1 MARSGGVAGL
11 EAAPGRK
18 GLWLGILAYRW
29 ASFAWM
35 AALAVFARDD
45 LRNTSLAWAA
55 IGATGVWCSFFT
67 FARGWERASLRWA
80 DLGVSLALLLV
91 AGLVMEEGS
100 AAGGGPGPFFATAYP
115 VSTAMTFGAA
125 GGLRA
130 GLLSGT
136 ALSVGLMLSRPI
148 NGVPLQ
154 ELTSDQITALG
165 NGMVYYLAAGGAVGI
180 VSQVLDRTAAELR
193 AANEEAM
200 RQRERAARLA
210 ERESLGRKIHD
221 SVLQALALVNK
232 RGKELAAS
240 PTVSGTDVRA
250 LADMAADQE
259 RALRA
264 LIQTEPAEPPVG
276 KVSLRTVLEAS
287 AFGISGLPVTIACV
301 GTIWLAADQV
311 DELSAA
317 VRQALGNAARHSHG
331 SKVTVFADRDDDEI
345 VVSVR
350 DDGAGFEFDED
361 RLREEGK
368 LGVLKSMKGRIEDL
382 GGTMRIHTAPGKGT
396 EVEFRLPPDGEAGIE
411 RSDLERRR

>member
-1 MARSGGVAGL
+1 MTRSGGLGEP
-11 EAAPGRK
+11 EAAPGRR

-35 AALAVFARDD
+35 AALAVLARDD
-45 LRNTSLAWAA
+45 LRNTPLALAA
-55 IGATGVWCSFFT
+55 IGVTGVWCSFFT
-67 FARGWERASLRWA
+67 FARGWERASLRWI
-80 DLGVSLALLLV
+80 DLGVSFVLLLV
-91 AGLVMEEGS
+91 AGLVMEEGA
-100 AAGGGPGPFFATAYP
+100 AAGGGPFFATAYP
-115 VSTAMTFGAA
+115 VTSAMTLGAA

-136 ALSVGLMLSRPI
+136 ALSIGLGLSRYL

-154 ELTSDQITALG
+154 ELTPDQITALG
-165 NGMVYYLAAGGAVGI
+165 NGAVYYLAAGGAVGI

-250 LADMAADQE
+250 LADMAGDQE
-259 RALRA
+259 RALRS
-264 LIQTEPAEPPVG
+264 LIQAEPAEPPVG

-287 AFGISGLPVTIACV
+287 AFGISGLPVTITCV

-317 VRQALGNAARHSHG
+317 VHQALGNAVRHSRG
-331 SKVTVFADRDDDEI
+331 TKATVFADTDDDET

-350 DDGAGFEFDED
+350 DDGRGFEFDED

-368 LGVLKSMKGRIEDL
+368 LGVLKSMKGRIEEL
-382 GGTMRIHTAPGKGT
+382 GGTMLIHTAPGRGT
-396 EVEFRLPPDGEAGIE
+396 EVEFRLPSDGGAGLD
-411 RSDLERRR
+411 RSDLERRG